1 MADTEAQKRAH
12 KKYYAEH
19 FEYIKLRLNKGDK
32 ERLKELANAENKS
45 VNQYILDKIFDSNK
59 AE

>member
-19 FEYIKLRLNKGDK
+19 FEFFKLRLNKGDK
-32 ERLKELANAENKS
+32 DRLKALAENEGKS
-45 VNQYILDKIFDSNK
+45 VNQYILDRIFADN
-59 AE
+59 

>member
-19 FEYIKLRLNKGDK
+19 FEFFKLRLNKGDK
-32 ERLKELANAENKS
+32 ERLKALAENEGKS
-45 VNQYILDKIFDSNK
+45 VNQYILDRIFADN
-59 AE
+59 